1 MIFIDTNYFLRF
13 ILKDNQQHSVQAAN
27 TFRQAALGELSLV
40 TSTVVF
46 FEIAWTLRH
55 IYKNDHLALG
65 EILFKLLQLN
75 FEINDRGILI
85 KAVIRFK
92 DSDLELI
99 DCYNLELAKDLK
111 VKEFKTF
118 DQKLARAFDKLA

>member
-1 MIFIDTNYFLRF
+1 MIFIDTNYFLRL
-13 ILKDNQQHSVQAAN
+13 ILKDNQKHFLEAAN
-27 TFRQAALGELSLV
+27 TFKQAALGKISLV

-46 FEIAWTLRH
+46 FEVAWTLRH
-55 IYKNDHLALG
+55 IYKDDHLALG

-75 FEINDRGILI
+75 FKINDRSLLI
-85 KAVIRFK
+85 DAVVRFK

-99 DCYNLELAKDLK
+99 NCYNLELAKDLK
-111 VKEFKTF
+111 IKEFKTF